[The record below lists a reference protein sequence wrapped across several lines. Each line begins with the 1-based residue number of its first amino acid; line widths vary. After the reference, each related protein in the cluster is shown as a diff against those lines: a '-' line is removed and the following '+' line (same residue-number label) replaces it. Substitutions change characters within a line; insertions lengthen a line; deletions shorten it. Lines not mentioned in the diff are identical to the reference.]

1 MNDGAKHVTVI
12 NRMFTDVK
20 EEAVP
25 EKADQHGTRQMRF
38 RRRKTTKTNQLVFR
52 NMVQDLDIDLN
63 FVNDGEAAVT
73 AF

>member
-1 MNDGAKHVTVI
+1 MNDGSKHVTVI

-20 EEAVP
+20 EEEVP